1 MNRLPPSSRPVSFR
15 LRQLVQLRSVPKRW
29 SFSLGAAFCIAAPV
43 AFGWSVGNVSA
54 GLIASFGTFTALYGA
69 DRPYRNR
76 ALKLAAIAVGLACAV
91 ALGAWS
97 QRFGLLGIVAVVL
110 VAMGATFFCNALGVR
125 PPGGYLFALAGAL
138 GNGLPGQE
146 LDWWHAGLLV
156 LAGGGFSAIVRL
168 AGVLTDS
175 RGPERAAVASAGT
188 AVARFLKSV
197 GGPDEDTAR
206 HGAAVALHNTWTM
219 LVSHQPAAS
228 SDEST
233 LTMLR
238 SISREL
244 HRLFVDGIN
253 ADSLFTD
260 RDALAAQARAL
271 ATEARSKAASTR
283 EEPEHLPLGRHGL
296 VESLQ
301 KSLVWPSPVLI
312 VSLRVGLA
320 AALAGVAGAALELE
334 RAYWIVAATV
344 LVLHQGLDWN
354 RSTQRG
360 LERVIGTLV
369 GLALAGAVL
378 WLAPQGL
385 WLALTLAA
393 LQFLILMLVG
403 RNYALAVV
411 FITAAAVTIAAGGHP
426 VENIAA
432 LLWAR
437 AIDTVIGCTIG
448 IGVLLVT
455 APRAV
460 AVPIPQE
467 LAAAL
472 HSAQEL
478 LKFAAAGDAVSIG
491 AKRARRNLQHR
502 AIALLTAY
510 EIGAGAL
517 QHRRFAEGLWP
528 AVVAAQR
535 FLYRLLAFCWVL
547 EEAGSD
553 RAAEVARA
561 AFGAKG
567 LDNLNG
573 ALRGLASAAR
583 SGRAVAIPS
592 DVPDFMKEDLEDL
605 SRSLVRQPQCNQ
617 PASGQTDS

>member
-233 LTMLR
+233 LIMLR

-260 RDALAAQARAL
+260 RNALAARAQAL

-296 VESLQ
+296 AESLQ
-301 KSLVWPSPVLI
+301 ESLVWPSPVLI

-320 AALAGVAGAALELE
+320 AALAGMAGAALDLE

-411 FITAAAVTIAAGGHP
+411 FITAAADHNGRWRTPRRKYRG
-426 VENIAA
+426 AA
-432 LLWAR
+432 LGSCNRYGHRLYDRNWR
-437 AIDTVIGCTIG
+437 
-448 IGVLLVT
+448 L
-455 APRAV
+455 
-460 AVPIPQE
+460 
-467 LAAAL
+467 
-472 HSAQEL
+472 
-478 LKFAAAGDAVSIG
+478 AGDGPSRG
-491 AKRARRNLQHR
+491 GRSDPAR
-502 AIALLTAY
+502 T
-510 EIGAGAL
+510 
-517 QHRRFAEGLWP
+517 RRSS
-528 AVVAAQR
+528 
-535 FLYRLLAFCWVL
+535 AFR
-547 EEAGSD
+547 S
-553 RAAEVARA
+553 RAAEIRCCRRRGFHRSQTGPAKSATQGDRAPDGIRDRSRGVATPPFR
-561 AFGAKG
+561 
-567 LDNLNG
+567 
-573 ALRGLASAAR
+573 RGIMAR
-583 SGRAVAIPS
+583 RRCRTTLSLSIARILLGVGRG
-592 DVPDFMKEDLEDL
+592 
-605 SRSLVRQPQCNQ
+605 RQRR
-617 PASGQTDS
+617 GR